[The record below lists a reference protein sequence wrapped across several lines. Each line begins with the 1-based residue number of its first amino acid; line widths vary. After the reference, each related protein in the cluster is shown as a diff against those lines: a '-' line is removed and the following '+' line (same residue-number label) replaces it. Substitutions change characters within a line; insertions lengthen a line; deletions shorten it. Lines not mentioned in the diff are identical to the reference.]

1 MCFWAKSL
9 HPFERQE
16 THMPPQNESL
26 PEGTD
31 QIVAGASRTETVSVS
46 GGPSAGTAIS
56 STSSGTSTS
65 GGSSGGFVAKSG
77 GNDTGGSSGGGS
89 SSSGGGSSGGSGG
102 GLSAEKIASQVR
114 SQVYALRDQA
124 TDKARTYAEGGKD
137 RTTGLLDELASVIND
152 AAANIDERIG
162 DQYGEYARRAGDAVS
177 SLSGSLRDKSIEDL
191 IEDTRGLVRKSPTVT
206 VGTAALLGFLLVR
219 LVKTGLDTTG
229 GSTGG
234 QSSGNGATGA

>member
-1 MCFWAKSL
+1 
-9 HPFERQE
+9 
-16 THMPPQNESL
+16 MPPQNESL

-31 QIVAGASRTETVSVS
+31 QIVAGASRTEPTGGS
-46 GGPSAGTAIS
+46 GGG
-56 STSSGTSTS
+56 STGGGS

-137 RTTGLLDELASVIND
+137 RTTGLLDELATVIND

-229 GSTGG
+229 GS
-234 QSSGNGATGA
+234 SGNGATGA